1 MYAGSNENGTRIAVF
16 ALLGIALCG
25 CSPET
30 VQSARR
36 DAERNAGIVGREA
49 KRAERKARPQ
59 LSALQMGAKV
69 TAALLAN
76 DNLPKT
82 IRVDADERGVKLRG
96 TVKTGA
102 QRALAGRIA
111 RDTLKADKTVANE
124 LKVKQET
131 P

>member
-1 MYAGSNENGTRIAVF
+1 MHAGSSGNGTRIVAL
-16 ALLGIALCG
+16 ALLGSALCG

-36 DAERNAGIVGREA
+36 DAERNAEIVGREA

-59 LSALQMGAKV
+59 LNALQLGGKV

-96 TVKTGA
+96 TVKTEA
-102 QRALAGRIA
+102 QKALAGRIA
-111 RDTLKADKTVANE
+111 RDTLKADKTVTNE
-124 LKVKQET
+124 LKVGR
-131 P
+131 